1 MLQVHD
7 GGVTLCYR
15 YMMEVLGCGRYLAR
29 QSSHFTAGSVVAI
42 LTAHS
47 FFAENPAPVVQQVCA
62 ASQEEGQSVGKGLN
76 FILWYFAFFFFAMG
90 DFTGRGVAVTG
101 VAAPRRSPLLLCRP

>member
-76 FILWYFAFFFFAMG
+76 FILWYFAFFSFFLPW
-90 DFTGRGVAVTG
+90 VT
-101 VAAPRRSPLLLCRP
+101 LLGEVWW